1 MMPRPLAALAAL
13 CLAAA
18 PAAAQ
23 PPLPVDLARRAAG
36 ADSLAIRL
44 QGREV
49 GHQRS
54 TFGPT
59 AGGGWR
65 HTETT
70 VMTGRMEQTTTVELG
85 PDGTMRAV
93 VQRGTAGG
101 QPMAT
106 NLTYQDG
113 RVRGRSSNP
122 APDGTT
128 RAFDIDSAVGAV
140 VDDNALQALV
150 PALPLAEGAGW
161 SATMFSS
168 GQNRLVPITLTVAA
182 REAVEV
188 PAGRFDTWRVEVSGA
203 AAPLAFSITA
213 AAPRRVVRVQVI
225 GAPFEFVL
233 AQ

>member
-1 MMPRPLAALAAL
+1 MPRSLAGVAALL
-13 CLAAA
+13 LGVA
-18 PAAAQ
+18 PAVAQ
-23 PPLPVDLARRAAG
+23 TPLPVDLTARAAG
-36 ADSLAIRL
+36 ADSFAIRL

-54 TFGPT
+54 TFEPVDGI
-59 AGGGWR
+59 GWR
-65 HTETT
+65 YTETT
-70 VMTGRMEQTTTVELG
+70 VMTGRMEQTTVVELG
-85 PDGTMRAV
+85 PDGTMRRV
-93 VQRGTAGG
+93 EQRGSGRG
-101 QPMAT
+101 LPMAT
-106 NLTYQDG
+106 DLAYAGG

-122 APDGTT
+122 APDGTIQ
-128 RAFDIDSAVGAV
+128 AFDIDSAVGAV

-150 PALPLAEGAGW
+150 PALPLAEGASW
-161 SATMFSS
+161 SVSMFSS

-203 AAPLAFSITA
+203 AAPLAFAVTA